1 MGIVEGPI
9 AGGRVGG
16 GQRLRR
22 GAGVR
27 FPRGDLENSKSNA
40 LLDELNALPKEL
52 GNGLRLLRTQRG
64 ARFEIAGAH
73 VREQRA
79 PLAWGKGETR
89 PYHPPGTC
97 SPAARRRGWRG
108 LACLERRGCR
118 CCCRRRSRRSCS
130 ASHSR
135 NYLRHEILLSII
147 QNRLLFRSLVD
158 CRTDGKHFFLIGR
171 RMVFM
176 RIRQRGQT

>member
-73 VREQRA
+73 VREQTA
-79 PLAWGKGETR
+79 PLAWGKRGN
-89 PYHPPGTC
+89 
-97 SPAARRRGWRG
+97 PALPSSRYLFTSRSQTG
-108 LACLERRGCR
+108 LARPSVL
-118 CCCRRRSRRSCS
+118 STTWMSLLLS
-130 ASHSR
+130 TSLST
-135 NYLRHEILLSII
+135 ILLSKPQPKLPSSRNPFEHYSISSP
-147 QNRLLFRSLVD
+147 LPLP
-158 CRTDGKHFFLIGR
+158 G
-171 RMVFM
+171 
-176 RIRQRGQT
+176 